1 VKNRAFLGIAVMVV
15 VFLLGFLPQFV
26 KAKRLENELRVE
38 RQQNTL
44 AQLRDLVGLAYLQTT
59 QKNYG
64 LAAGTSTRFFSRVEE
79 LVNQTVDD
87 RFRKSLQDL
96 LSFRDRITAEL
107 AKADP
112 AVVGDLQ
119 NLFLKTREVTTVSR
133 SP

>member
-1 VKNRAFLGIAVMVV
+1 MKNRAFLGIAVMVV

-79 LVNQTVDD
+79 LVNQTADD
-87 RFRKSLQDL
+87 RFKSLQDL
-96 LSFRDRITAEL
+96 LGFRDRITAEL

-119 NLFLKTREVTTVSR
+119 NLFLKTRDVTTVSR

>member
-1 VKNRAFLGIAVMVV
+1 MKNRAFLGIAVMVV

-79 LVNQTVDD
+79 LVNQTGDD

>member
-1 VKNRAFLGIAVMVV
+1 MKNRAFLGIAGMVV

-44 AQLRDLVGLAYLQTT
+44 AHLRDLVGLAYLQTT

>member
-1 VKNRAFLGIAVMVV
+1 MKNRAFLGIAVMVV

-64 LAAGTSTRFFSRVEE
+64 LAAGTSTRFFSRVED
-79 LVNQTVDD
+79 LVNQTGDD

-96 LSFRDRITAEL
+96 LSFRDRITAAL

>member
-1 VKNRAFLGIAVMVV
+1 MKNRAFLGIAGMVV

-79 LVNQTVDD
+79 LVNQTGDD

-119 NLFLKTREVTTVSR
+119 NLFLKTRDVTTVSR

>member
-1 VKNRAFLGIAVMVV
+1 MVV

-38 RQQNTL
+38 KQQNTL

-79 LVNQTVDD
+79 LVNQTGDD

-112 AVVGDLQ
+112 AAVGDLQ

>member
-1 VKNRAFLGIAVMVV
+1 MVV

-79 LVNQTVDD
+79 LVNQTGDD

>member
-1 VKNRAFLGIAVMVV
+1 MKNRAFLGIAGMVV

-79 LVNQTVDD
+79 LVNQTGDD

>member
-1 VKNRAFLGIAVMVV
+1 MKNRAFLGIAVMVV

>member
-1 VKNRAFLGIAVMVV
+1 VKNRACLGIGRMVGG
-15 VFLLGFLPQFV
+15 FLLGSLPQFV
-26 KAKRLENELRVE
+26 TAKRLENELRVE
-38 RQQNTL
+38 RQQNTF

-79 LVNQTVDD
+79 LVNQTADD

-96 LSFRDRITAEL
+96 LGFRDRITAEL

-119 NLFLKTREVTTVSR
+119 NLFLKTRDVTTVSR

>member
-79 LVNQTVDD
+79 LVNQTADD

-96 LSFRDRITAEL
+96 LSFRDRITAAL